1 MHHTPGRLVRLLA
14 LAAAS
19 LAGVGLAAGAAA
31 PAAAAPAVAGV
42 TVSTPAAVTAGDT
55 FDVTVTL
62 TGAADVFGYE
72 AVLAFDPALAG
83 YVDGSAKV
91 TAGGYDAVT
100 TGSGTVDV
108 VYTRLGTSP
117 ALSGDIAY
125 TLTFTAKAAGSTAFT
140 VRSLSLVDPA
150 AAVTPLANAGTSP
163 AVTIAPVA
171 VPPTPTPTPT
181 GGGDGGSG
189 AGGAGA
195 GSGGADGSGSGT
207 TGAGSSALTSDDL
220 ASTGSTGSD
229 VLLWV
234 IVAGVLVALGTLTAL
249 VTFRRREGEA
259 R

>member
-1 MHHTPGRLVRLLA
+1 MHHTPRRRVRLLA

-19 LAGVGLAAGAAA
+19 LAGVGFAAGAAA
-31 PAAAAPAVAGV
+31 PAVAAPAVAGV
-42 TVSTPAAVTAGDT
+42 TVTAPAAVTAGDEL
-55 FDVTVTL
+55 DVTVTL

-72 AVLAFDPALAG
+72 SVLAFDPALVG
-83 YVDGSAKV
+83 YVDGSAVV

-100 TGSGTVDV
+100 TGSGTVDL

-117 ALSGDIAY
+117 ALSGDIAF

-150 AAVTPLANAGTSP
+150 AAVTPLANAGASP

-171 VPPTPTPTPT
+171 VPPAPTPTPT
-181 GGGDGGSG
+181 ASAPSGGDGGSG
-189 AGGAGA
+189 AG
-195 GSGGADGSGSGT
+195 GSGSGT
-207 TGAGSSALTSDDL
+207 TGAGSSTPASDDL
-220 ASTGSTGSD
+220 AATGSD